1 MGLLAFSEVVHHD
14 IPIKARSPQ
23 QLQQL
28 MTQVRNLPQERY
40 GTEIAGQLG
49 FLVFVTLLI

>member
-40 GTEIAGQLG
+40 GTEIASQLG
-49 FLVFVTLLI
+49 FLVSVT